1 MAEIKGLRGLLKS
14 GEITAESQRV
24 GGVLRPQQASRII
37 DLMVETDDFLGKVT
51 VERSSRL
58 QKDVDV
64 YEIAQEVLVRVP
76 EGEEPADFAQITNEG
91 CTLNMLPAQLF
102 GRVLFSS
109 LRDNQDNPQF
119 ESQLLK
125 KWSARFAENV
135 VRLGFVGTS
144 DTYASRKF
152 TELNKGWVQLLKDAG
167 GKTHTVD
174 AAAYVQSGAT
184 DWPEYLGAV
193 IEALPDRYKSAKC
206 KIVMNIS
213 DHEALIRQI
222 GRRDGM
228 GAVLLEGKL
237 KEMLGYDIERVGA
250 MPRGT
255 VIFTPLEN
263 LIYGACTQI
272 ERYRELNGKG
282 RCIDYTFD
290 MPFDYQVAIPDAAA
304 IGYAAG

>member
-37 DLMVETDDFLGKVT
+37 DLMVESSDFLGKVT

-76 EGEEPADFAQITNEG
+76 EGEEPRAFAQITNEG

-109 LRDNQDNPQF
+109 LRDNQDNPRF

-135 VRLGFVGTS
+135 VRLGFVGTN
-144 DTYASRKF
+144 DTYATKAF
-152 TELNKGWVQLLKDAG
+152 AELNKGWVQLLKDAG
-167 GKTHTVD
+167 SKTHTVN
-174 AAAYVQSGAT
+174 SAT
-184 DWPEYLGAV
+184 YMKEGSVDWPEYLGAV
-193 IEALPDRYKSAKC
+193 IEALPDQYKSSKC
-206 KIVMNIS
+206 KIVMNVS

-222 GRRDGM
+222 GKLDGM

-237 KEMLGYDIERVGA
+237 NEMLGYDIERVSA

-272 ERYRELNGKG
+272 ERYRELNGKR

-290 MPFDYQVAIPDAAA
+290 MPFDFQVAIPDAAV